1 MPQRHDILWILASCM
16 VFAAMIGVWEAI
28 ARSGIVAPLY
38 LPSASRT
45 FAVIQHGF
53 ADGYLLN
60 LTLGTIRH
68 MIFGWLLASLIGI
81 ALGSLIG
88 ISAAARA
95 YLGPSLEF
103 MRPLPASAMV
113 PIGIALFGLT
123 ETMVLAVIAFGAVW
137 PTLLATVHGFATLD
151 QRLVDVSR
159 VLAMSRIELI
169 WKLALPNALPDILA
183 GMRLS
188 LSVALILAVLGEM
201 LANRA
206 GLGELILLSARS
218 FRSAELFAGVIL
230 LGLIGLAASACL
242 LAIERR
248 ALRWRSGH

>member
-1 MPQRHDILWILASCM
+1 MRGQTDILWIMASCL
-16 VFAAMIGVWEAI
+16 VFAAMVGVWEAVSL
-28 ARSGIVAPLY
+28 SGIVAPLY

-45 FAVIQHGF
+45 FAVIQSGF

-60 LTLGTIRH
+60 QTLGTIRH
-68 MIFGWLLASLIGI
+68 MVVGWLLASLIGI

-88 ISAAARA
+88 ISSAARA
-95 YLGPSLEF
+95 YLGPTLEF

-151 QRLVDVSR
+151 RRLVDVGR
-159 VLAMSRIELI
+159 VLAMSRLDLI

-230 LGLIGLAASACL
+230 LGLIGLTASACL

-248 ALRWRSGH
+248 ALRWRTGH